1 MKQNDETLTNA
12 HQGDLTLGARGAT
25 ITLNDA
31 GNLSPVGF
39 TATSIVGA
47 LNELAI
53 WRTAALA
60 VQAALL
66 VLALCAW
73 GTTRDD
79 NARLTLQVERMEAA
93 AARSEATA
101 ESRGLS
107 AGWVRGKVDL
117 HSEKIEFL
125 ERDVVR
131 LRDKMDRLMESHAA
145 P

>member
-1 MKQNDETLTNA
+1 MKQNDETL
-12 HQGDLTLGARGAT
+12 
-25 ITLNDA
+25 
-31 GNLSPVGF
+31 
-39 TATSIVGA
+39 
-47 LNELAI
+47 I
-53 WRTAALA
+53 WRTAALV
-60 VQAALL
+60 VQAVLL

-79 NARLTLQVERMEAA
+79 NTRLTLRVERMEAA

-101 ESRGLS
+101 GSRGLS
-107 AGWVRGKVDL
+107 AEWVRGKVDL

-131 LRDKMDRLMESHAA
+131 LRDKMDRLMESHVAA